1 MKVFLGS
8 DYSRWWEWASSNQM
22 KAWIEWKG
30 TLFRARRTSADT
42 QPWAPNCNFSY
53 FFNNKL
59 FLLTRYPNFR
69 RTLFFTPHTFTMLL
83 VSFYLSVPMR
93 VIWSS
98 VLVRFISLASY
109 RNSILS
115 SLKAKTRNI
124 LDHVSGKLMGT
135 IGFAHIQTQ
144 ESDEW
149 SGLHLSCHLPA

>member
-1 MKVFLGS
+1 MKWLVIRSKVHFTCGS
-8 DYSRWWEWASSNQM
+8 YIALKTPRSTSNFPFH
-22 KAWIEWKG
+22 
-30 TLFRARRTSADT
+30 T
-42 QPWAPNCNFSY
+42 PNCNFYY

-59 FLLTRYPNFR
+59 FLLTRYPNLR

-144 ESDEW
+144 ESDER
-149 SGLHLSCHLPA
+149 SGLYLSCHLPA